1 MQSPEMRLNI
11 IEKNESSVY
20 ETVCYLAQ
28 LGHKRIGGIFC
39 IDEIDDSFLMARKR
53 GFLKAISQINLDQDE
68 SLIGQ
73 LHGECEKRQCDFCDR
88 KDICTSKA
96 ANGIVLL

>member
-1 MQSPEMRLNI
+1 MADFNSEMFF
-11 IEKNESSVY
+11 Y
-20 ETVCYLAQ
+20 EAVCYLAQ

-68 SLIGQ
+68 SLIGP
-73 LHGECEKRQCDFCDR
+73 LHDPGHYLDR
-88 KDICTSKA
+88 NFIAITKM
-96 ANGIVLL
+96 